1 LIITNLLSGTLA
13 GMNCV
18 LGKLFA
24 ICASQPHIIANP
36 LLIVFETG
44 NWITGILVVISVFS
58 NLINLNITISLYSQ
72 LLTMPTYECCIIFG
86 TFMSGGFVMGEF
98 FYYSH
103 T

>member
-1 LIITNLLSGTLA
+1 LLSGTLA

-24 ICASQPHIIANP
+24 LVASQNYILKNP
-36 LLIVFETG
+36 LLIVFEEG
-44 NWITGILVVISVFS
+44 CWITGIMVVFSVFG

-72 LLTMPTYECCIIFG
+72 LITMPTYECCIIFG
-86 TFMSGGFVMGEF
+86 TFMSGGVVMGEF
-98 FYYSH
+98 GYY